1 MSPEPPV
8 VTARPK
14 PGPEAKSDPDVAE
27 RVAAVVE
34 AHNRARKE
42 AGLPPVKASARLQA
56 AAQAHARDMAEHER
70 MNHKGS
76 DGSTP
81 FRRIERQGYSYRRA
95 GENIAYG
102 QPDVEGVMKV
112 WMNSPPH
119 KKNILGG
126 FSQIG
131 VGYATAEDGTPYW
144 CVTFGFPLRRM
155 KPAATGGWT
164 VGWPLGPLH
173 RTSRAAGRQASFV
186 AILKG
191 RSLHAW
197 SLLWRCWPVS

>member
-1 MSPEPPV
+1 MTALSLAGCL
-8 VTARPK
+8 ARPLRTHGGDPVTPGTPVDVTRAK
-14 PGPEAKSDPDVAE
+14 PVPESDAEAAE

-34 AHNRARKE
+34 AHSRERKE
-42 AGLPPVKASARLQA
+42 AGLPPLKASTKLQA
-56 AAQAHARDMAEHER
+56 AAQAHARDMAEHEK

-76 DGSTP
+76 DRSTP
-81 FRRIERQGYSYRRA
+81 FERIERQGYRYRRA

-102 QPDVEGVMKV
+102 QPDVEAVMKV

-144 CVTFGFPLRRM
+144 CVTFGFPLRR
-155 KPAATGGWT
+155 
-164 VGWPLGPLH
+164 
-173 RTSRAAGRQASFV
+173 
-186 AILKG
+186 
-191 RSLHAW
+191 
-197 SLLWRCWPVS
+197 

>member
-1 MSPEPPV
+1 MGTFRPQMLAAGAAVAMALSLSGCLAPPLRAQDGVPSTPGTSVAASEPEP
-8 VTARPK
+8 K
-14 PGPEAKSDPDVAE
+14 PEAEFDPDAAE

-34 AHNRARKE
+34 AHSRERIE
-42 AGLPPVKASARLQA
+42 AGLLPVKANAKLQA
-56 AAQAHARDMAEHER
+56 AAQAHARDMAEHEK
-70 MNHKGS
+70 MDHKGS

-81 FRRIERQGYSYRRA
+81 FRRMERQGYRYRRA

-131 VGYATAEDGTPYW
+131 VGYATTEDGTPYW
-144 CVTFGFPLRRM
+144 CVTFGFPLNR
-155 KPAATGGWT
+155 
-164 VGWPLGPLH
+164 
-173 RTSRAAGRQASFV
+173 
-186 AILKG
+186 
-191 RSLHAW
+191 
-197 SLLWRCWPVS
+197 

>member
-1 MSPEPPV
+1 MGTFRPHMLAAGAAV
-8 VTARPK
+8 VTALSLAGCLASPAPTRTAASVSPGSSRVEARPK
-14 PGPEAKSDPDVAE
+14 PEPEARAPTLAE

-34 AHNRARKE
+34 AHNRERKE
-42 AGLPPVKASARLQA
+42 AGLPPVKANAKLQA
-56 AAQAHARDMAEHER
+56 AAQAHARDMAEHEK
-70 MNHKGS
+70 MDHKGS

-81 FRRIERQGYSYRRA
+81 FRRIERQGYRYRRA

-144 CVTFGFPLRRM
+144 CVTFGFPLRR
-155 KPAATGGWT
+155 
-164 VGWPLGPLH
+164 
-173 RTSRAAGRQASFV
+173 
-186 AILKG
+186 
-191 RSLHAW
+191 
-197 SLLWRCWPVS
+197 

>member
-1 MSPEPPV
+1 M
-8 VTARPK
+8 
-14 PGPEAKSDPDVAE
+14 
-27 RVAAVVE
+27 
-34 AHNRARKE
+34 
-42 AGLPPVKASARLQA
+42 KASARLQA
-56 AAQAHARDMAEHER
+56 AAQAHARDMAEHEK

-81 FRRIERQGYSYRRA
+81 FRRIERQGYRYRRA

-144 CVTFGFPLRRM
+144 CVTFGFPLKR
-155 KPAATGGWT
+155 
-164 VGWPLGPLH
+164 
-173 RTSRAAGRQASFV
+173 
-186 AILKG
+186 
-191 RSLHAW
+191 
-197 SLLWRCWPVS
+197 

>member
-1 MSPEPPV
+1 MNQNRPKNDDMGTFRPQMQAAGVGAVVAMALSLPGCLTPPLHAQGGAPVAPRSPV
-8 VTARPK
+8 VTPRPK
-14 PGPEAKSDPDVAE
+14 AESVSSPDADE

-34 AHNRARKE
+34 AHSRDRKE
-42 AGLPPVKASARLQA
+42 AGLPPVMANARLQA
-56 AAQAHARDMAEHER
+56 AAQEHARDMAEHEK

-76 DGSTP
+76 DGSSP
-81 FRRIERQGYSYRRA
+81 FRRMERQGYRYRRA

-102 QPDVEGVMKV
+102 QPDVKTVMKV

-144 CVTFGFPLRRM
+144 CVTFGFPLRR
-155 KPAATGGWT
+155 
-164 VGWPLGPLH
+164 
-173 RTSRAAGRQASFV
+173 
-186 AILKG
+186 
-191 RSLHAW
+191 
-197 SLLWRCWPVS
+197 

>member
-1 MSPEPPV
+1 MNQSRSKDDVMGTFRPQMLAAGAAV
-8 VTARPK
+8 VTALVLAGCQASSPGVQGGGAVSPGVPVVVARPE
-14 PGPEAKSDPDVAE
+14 PEPEASPDLAE

-34 AHNRARKE
+34 AHNRERKE
-42 AGLPPVKASARLQA
+42 AGLPPMKASARLQA
-56 AAQAHARDMAEHER
+56 AAQGHARDMAEHEK

-81 FRRIERQGYSYRRA
+81 FRRMERQGYSYRRA

-102 QPDVEGVMKV
+102 QRDAEGVMKV

-144 CVTFGFPLRRM
+144 CVTFGFPL
-155 KPAATGGWT
+155 K
-164 VGWPLGPLH
+164 
-173 RTSRAAGRQASFV
+173 
-186 AILKG
+186 
-191 RSLHAW
+191 
-197 SLLWRCWPVS
+197 

>member
-1 MSPEPPV
+1 MGTFRPQKLAAGAAVLTALSLAGCQASPMPAEGGKSVSPGTPV
-8 VTARPK
+8 VAAK
-14 PGPEAKSDPDVAE
+14 PNPEGKSEPDVDE

-34 AHNRARKE
+34 AHNRERKE
-42 AGLPPVKASARLQA
+42 AGLPLVKASARLEA
-56 AAQAHARDMAEHER
+56 AAMAHARDMAEHER
-70 MNHKGS
+70 MDHKGS

-81 FRRIERQGYSYRRA
+81 FRRMERQGYSYRRA

-144 CVTFGFPLRRM
+144 CVTFGFPLRR
-155 KPAATGGWT
+155 
-164 VGWPLGPLH
+164 
-173 RTSRAAGRQASFV
+173 
-186 AILKG
+186 
-191 RSLHAW
+191 
-197 SLLWRCWPVS
+197 

>member
-1 MSPEPPV
+1 MTPGIPV
-8 VTARPK
+8 VGPK
-14 PGPEAKSDPDVAE
+14 AKPMPMPGTKSGPEVAE
-27 RVAAVVE
+27 RVASVVE
-34 AHNRARKE
+34 AHSRERKE
-42 AGLPPVKASARLQA
+42 AGLPPVKANAKLQA
-56 AAQAHARDMAEHER
+56 AAQAHARDMAEHEK

-81 FRRIERQGYSYRRA
+81 FRRIEAQGYRYRRA

-144 CVTFGFPLRRM
+144 CVTFGFPLKR
-155 KPAATGGWT
+155 
-164 VGWPLGPLH
+164 
-173 RTSRAAGRQASFV
+173 
-186 AILKG
+186 
-191 RSLHAW
+191 
-197 SLLWRCWPVS
+197 